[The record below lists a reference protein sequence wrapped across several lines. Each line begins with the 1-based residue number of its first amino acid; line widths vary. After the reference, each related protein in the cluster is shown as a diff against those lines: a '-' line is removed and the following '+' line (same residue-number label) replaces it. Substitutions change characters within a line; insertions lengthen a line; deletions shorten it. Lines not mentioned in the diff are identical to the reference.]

1 MAAARFWRLTGMV
14 PAAADGLELSGLR
27 LRLAG
32 ADVAGTLSATI
43 APVDGSVAAL
53 SDGDLQTSCAF
64 AAAAVRE
71 PGFGFV
77 WDLGSALDVDSFR
90 VGSAPSAASAARWLE
105 VATLQSSA
113 TGQVW
118 QTVLTAG
125 RIAWP
130 GAAAWTDSLQA
141 YQPLRVRAVR
151 QALSRVHPPGAVGGV
166 SVLSMGL
173 RVLKDMEFGGN
184 GRIYGTTKAKGTSNV
199 PTRSRVVLLRQR
211 DKALARE
218 TWSDA
223 ATGAFEFRH
232 IDTRQAWLVLAE
244 DAAGGFRPVAASQ
257 LVAEVQA

>member
-43 APVDGSVAAL
+43 APEAGSLAAL

-64 AAAAVRE
+64 AAAAVRA

-90 VGSAPSAASAARWLE
+90 VGSAPSATSAARWLE
-105 VATLQSSA
+105 VATLQSS
-113 TGQVW
+113 TNGQVW

-151 QALSRVHPPGAVGGV
+151 QALGRVHPPGAVGGA
-166 SVLSMGL
+166 SVRAMGL
-173 RVLKDMEFGGN
+173 RVLKDMEFGGP
-184 GRIYGTTKAKGTSNV
+184 GTIYGTTKTKGTPNL
-199 PTRSRVVLLRQR
+199 PTKARVVLLHQR
-211 DKALARE
+211 SKLPVRE
-218 TWSDA
+218 VWSDPI
-223 ATGAFEFRH
+223 TGAFVFEG
-232 IDTRQAWLVLAE
+232 IDTTQQFLTLAE
-244 DAAGGFRPVAASQ
+244 DAAGNFRPVAASR
-257 LVAEVQA
+257 LVPEVAP